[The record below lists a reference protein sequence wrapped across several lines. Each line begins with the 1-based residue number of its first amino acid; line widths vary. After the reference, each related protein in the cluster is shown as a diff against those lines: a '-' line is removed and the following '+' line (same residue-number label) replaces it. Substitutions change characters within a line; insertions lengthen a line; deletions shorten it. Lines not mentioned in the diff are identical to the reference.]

1 MKSGFFLSG
10 TAHSLLIIFLFT
22 NGLFSMPD
30 RKFEDLE
37 KLDIMILSEA
47 EFDAISSS
55 PPIIENLSS
64 PNYKKLKTPSQ
75 DLKLKN
81 NEIEKLS
88 GINKHSVKKLTLLE
102 QPDEIMKPLLPLKDF
117 IPEPTPT
124 IIKKLKNKEKIDLEF
139 SKLGNEIN
147 ALVTP
152 TLNNPRSRDADR
164 IDRIASNNKDTLD
177 ISDNLTELTNEIS
190 EKTATTSENK
200 EKLSN
205 KEATT
210 KITPDA
216 QKNVEIVKGLV
227 EKSNMPLS
235 RSLPE
240 ITTTSNESE
249 ALLLEANLIK
259 KFKPKFNILLR
270 DDKSFPFIFIGNK
283 DKWPQIK
290 RHRGKKSKDGF
301 YFGPFASAGSANWT
315 IKMIQ
320 KIFHLRVCDDTV
332 FKKRE
337 RPCILYQIK
346 RCSGPCVGYVGES
359 DYKQTVDDAIEFVS
373 GKSRKIQKSLSNQM
387 ERASEDLDFEKAA
400 ILRDR
405 IKSLNIIQS
414 SQRINEANL
423 VEADVIAGYKESGK
437 TCIQVFFY
445 RSKQNWG
452 NQAFFPKHDPEENLN
467 DIINSF
473 VSQFYE
479 NKSVP
484 SSIILSNEIKEKE
497 LIEKTLTQKEG
508 KQITITVAKKG
519 TKLKVINQA
528 INNAKDSLNRKL
540 YESQNNRDLFDA
552 VSKKFNLETNINLV
566 EVYDNSHI
574 QGTNSVG
581 ALITYGDEG
590 FVKKRYR
597 KFNIKIQKNA
607 QDDYGMMKEVL
618 NRRFK
623 RAVQE
628 KDNYLTFPDLVLID
642 GGKGQYSVARE
653 AMNELGLHEIP
664 IVAIAKGKMRNS
676 GNETFFHNG
685 KEFKFEKNDPTLFF
699 LQRLRDESHRFAIS
713 AHRAKRKKGIS
724 KSLLDQ
730 IDGIGSIRKRALL
743 NHFGSARAVESASL
757 DEIKSVDGVEEKV
770 AKKIYNF
777 FHE

>member
-1 MKSGFFLSG
+1 M
-10 TAHSLLIIFLFT
+10 
-22 NGLFSMPD
+22 
-30 RKFEDLE
+30 
-37 KLDIMILSEA
+37 
-47 EFDAISSS
+47 ISSDKGKEV
-55 PPIIENLSS
+55 I
-64 PNYKKLKTPSQ
+64 KK
-75 DLKLKN
+75 
-81 NEIEKLS
+81 E
-88 GINKHSVKKLTLLE
+88 
-102 QPDEIMKPLLPLKDF
+102 LPLV
-117 IPEPTPT
+117 P
-124 IIKKLKNKEKIDLEF
+124 KLPGVYRMLNTKGEILYVGKAKNLPNRLK
-139 SKLGNEIN
+139 SY
-147 ALVTP
+147 V
-152 TLNNPRSRDADR
+152 
-164 IDRIASNNKDTLD
+164 
-177 ISDNLTELTNEIS
+177 S
-190 EKTATTSENK
+190 EKNHIIRTERM
-200 EKLSN
+200 LSQ
-205 KEATT
+205 TT
-210 KITPDA
+210 K
-216 QKNVEIVKGLV
+216 L
-227 EKSNMPLS
+227 
-235 RSLPE
+235 E
-240 ITTTSNESE
+240 ITSTSNESE

-283 DKWPQIK
+283 DYWPQIK
-290 RHRGKKSKDGF
+290 RHRGKKTKEGF

-332 FKKRE
+332 FKNRE

-346 RCSGPCVGYVGES
+346 RCSGPCVGYIEKEE
-359 DYKQTVDDAIEFVS
+359 YKQTVDDAIEFVS
-373 GKSRKIQKSLSNQM
+373 GKSRRIQKSLSDQM
-387 ERASEDLDFEKAA
+387 QKASDELDFEKAT

-414 SQRINEANL
+414 SQRVNEANL

-452 NQAFFPKHDPEENLN
+452 NQAFFPKHDPDEKLSEVL
-467 DIINSF
+467 NSF

-484 SSIILSNEIKEKE
+484 SSIILSEDIKEKI
-497 LIEKTLTQKEG
+497 LIEKTLSQKEH
-508 KQITITVAKKG
+508 KQVNISVANRG
-519 TKLKVINQA
+519 SKLKVINQA
-528 INNAKDSLNRKL
+528 IKNAKDSLNRKL
-540 YESQNNRDLFDA
+540 YESQNNKELFDA
-552 VSKKFNLETNINLV
+552 VANKFNLETNISLI

-581 ALITYGDEG
+581 ALIAYGDDG
-590 FVKKRYR
+590 FIKKRYR
-597 KFNIKIQKNA
+597 KFNIKIKKNE
-607 QDDYGMMKEVL
+607 QDDYGMMREVL

-623 RAVQE
+623 KAVQE
-628 KDNYLTFPDLVLID
+628 KDGYLSFPDLVMVD

-653 AMNELGLHEIP
+653 TLNELGLHEIP
-664 IVAIAKGKMRNS
+664 IIAIAKGKFRNS

-685 KEFKFEKNDPTLFF
+685 KDFKFEKNDPTLFF
-699 LQRLRDESHRFAIS
+699 LQRIRDESHRFAIS

-730 IDGIGSIRKRALL
+730 IEGIGSIRKRALL

-770 AKKIYNF
+770 ANKIYNY